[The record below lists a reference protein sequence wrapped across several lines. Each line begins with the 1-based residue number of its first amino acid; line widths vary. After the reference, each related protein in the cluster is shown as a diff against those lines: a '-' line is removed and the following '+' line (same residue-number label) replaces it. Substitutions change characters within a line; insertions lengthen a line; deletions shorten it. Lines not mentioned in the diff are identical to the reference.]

1 MYVEKLK
8 LSRSVA
14 FCRVWGSSEP
24 HDLHVHD
31 CLEIGVLLRDEL
43 EYKFGDR
50 TYQGRSGD
58 VFLCRPFE
66 PHWSFAMPG
75 KTFKAIL
82 ILFHAPAL
90 RHLPDGSRLLFPFY
104 AKHDLPPLIPAQTSY
119 AKNIKLAAERAA
131 EAQEKQTDSWMTRQY
146 MYLIEILMEIEQFA
160 ADYRSSGQAGIPI
173 PTIADSVGFLL
184 EHYREALNTETLIQ
198 HSGMGKTTFFKEFRT
213 LTGQTPN
220 EFVNLLRVQNAME
233 LLRTTDHAMIEVA
246 ESSGFQALST
256 FNKQF
261 KRQVGT
267 FPREYRTR
275 MRHTKG

>member
-1 MYVEKLK
+1 M
-8 LSRSVA
+8 
-14 FCRVWGSSEP
+14 
-24 HDLHVHD
+24 
-31 CLEIGVLLRDEL
+31 
-43 EYKFGDR
+43 
-50 TYQGRSGD
+50 
-58 VFLCRPFE
+58 
-66 PHWSFAMPG
+66 
-75 KTFKAIL
+75 
-82 ILFHAPAL
+82 
-90 RHLPDGSRLLFPFY
+90 
-104 AKHDLPPLIPAQTSY
+104 
-119 AKNIKLAAERAA
+119 NIKLAAERAA
-131 EAQEKQTDSWMTRQY
+131 EAQEKHTDSWMTRQY

-198 HSGMGKTTFFKEFRT
+198 HSGVGKTSFFKEFRT

-246 ESSGFQALST
+246 EDSGFQSLST

-275 MRHTKG
+275 MQHRSDNEK